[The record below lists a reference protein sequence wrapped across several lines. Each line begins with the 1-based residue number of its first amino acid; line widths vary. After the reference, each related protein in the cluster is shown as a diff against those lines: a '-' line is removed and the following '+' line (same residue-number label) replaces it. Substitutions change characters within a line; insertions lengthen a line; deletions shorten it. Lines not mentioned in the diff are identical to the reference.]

1 MTRASATS
9 RKRWLRGADPS
20 TGRPRIVC
28 CPHSGGTAV
37 YFRSWQ
43 ELAPAGVSVLSVQYP
58 GRHDRLAEPYADS
71 IEQIAAAL
79 AEEIG
84 RHPAPTV
91 LFGHS
96 MGSSV
101 AYETAR
107 LLRLAG
113 VPLDGLVVSAHTP
126 PDVPVD
132 SDIHLL
138 PDAEMWQELTKL
150 GGTEPEIL
158 EMVDLREIFTPLV
171 RSDLALDAT
180 YLRPAARRSLD
191 VPVVA
196 IAGNQDAVAPPSD
209 VRAWSGVTTGRFEM
223 HTFDGDHFY
232 LQQHAAEVVALAVG
246 LLAGASA
253 DTGAQP
259 PESGSTDRGK
269 R

>member
-1 MTRASATS
+1 VNRASATS
-9 RKRWLRGADPS
+9 PKRWLRGADPS
-20 TGRPRIVC
+20 SGLPRIVC
-28 CPHSGGTAV
+28 CPHSGGNAA

-43 ELAPAGVSVLSVQYP
+43 DLAPAGVSVLAVQYP
-58 GRHDRLAEPYADS
+58 GRHDRLAEPYAGS
-71 IEQIAAAL
+71 IEQIAEQI

-84 RHPAPTV
+84 RYPAPTV

-107 LLRLAG
+107 RLRAADL
-113 VPLDGLVVSAHTP
+113 PLGGLVVSAHTP

-138 PDAEMWQELTKL
+138 PEAQMWQALTEL

-158 EMVDLREIFTPLV
+158 HLGDLRDLFTPLL
-171 RSDLALDAT
+171 RADLALDAG
-180 YLRPAARRSLD
+180 YRQPAAAGSLD

-196 IAGNQDAVAPPSD
+196 IAGNQDAVAPPD
-209 VRAWSGVTTGRFEM
+209 AVRGWREVTTGRFEL

-232 LQQHAAEVVALAVG
+232 LQRHAAAVVALAAR
-246 LLAGASA
+246 LLPAAG
-253 DTGAQP
+253 
-259 PESGSTDRGK
+259 
-269 R
+269 